1 MPKADE
7 ELRRAFADRVS
18 RLREAKGLSWKEL
31 AAKVGTNVSSL
42 SRWGRTRTGPRMESI
57 VALSLVLGVTT
68 DYLLTGRGPV
78 QLTSADVRL
87 STLKEAIEQTPRV
100 LREALA
106 GALLGQPAES
116 AVHK

>member
-18 RLREAKGLSWKEL
+18 RLREAKGMSWKEL

-78 QLTSADVRL
+78 TSADVRL